1 MNTKHNSILK
11 KLQRIGVFTSGGD
24 SPGMN
29 AALRAVVRAATYYSI
44 EAFGI
49 YRGYEGMIEND
60 IEPLTARSVNHILP
74 RGGTILKSAR
84 SDGFMEK
91 TGRQKAFD
99 HLQSRGIDALVAIGG
114 DGTFTGAMHFENE
127 FGMRCIGIPGTID
140 NDLYGTDFTLGFDTA
155 NNTVIDAVDKIRD
168 TAKSHNRLFFVE
180 VMGRDS
186 GFIAAHTGVA
196 SGAIAIIVPERETTV
211 EELIAVLERGRINGK
226 SSSIVMV
233 AEGGKTGG
241 ATALAEKIKGS
252 YPHYETKVTILGH
265 IQRGGSP
272 SMADR
277 LLAGKYGVAAIEGL
291 RKGKSS
297 CMVGQINNKIVYTPF
312 KEAISDK
319 LALDVELLRIADIL
333 SI

>member
-1 MNTKHNSILK
+1 MK

-29 AALRAVVRAATYYSI
+29 AALRAVVRAASYYGI

-49 YRGYEGMIEND
+49 YRGYEGMIQND

-74 RGGTILKSAR
+74 RGGTVLKSAR
-84 SDGFMEK
+84 SPEFLNK
-91 TGRQKAFD
+91 AGRQVAFN
-99 HLQSRGIDALVAIGG
+99 HLQSHGIDALVAIGG

-155 NNTVIDAVDKIRD
+155 NNTVIEAVDKIRD
-168 TAKSHNRLFFVE
+168 TAQSHNRLFFVE

-211 EELIAVLERGRINGK
+211 EELIAILERGRQNKK

-241 ATALAEKIKGS
+241 AAQLAEKVKEQ
-252 YPHYETKVTILGH
+252 YPVYDTKVTILGH

-272 SMADR
+272 TLADR
-277 LLAGKYGVAAIEGL
+277 LLAGKMGVAAIEGL
-291 RKGKSS
+291 RGGRSN
-297 CMVGQINNKIVYTPF
+297 CMVGQINNKIVFTPF
-312 KEAISDK
+312 EEAISDK
-319 LALDVELLRIADIL
+319 LALDTELLRIADIL
-333 SI
+333 SV